1 MWILWL
7 LWFFTERT
15 LWDQI
20 WEIWAVASD
29 MDRLGLTIVIYLLSS
44 VRRISVSS
52 RRNGRVGPLHSLQS
66 SSRKMAAC
74 WLLLKW
80 FLWIWLWFLSVLL
93 DRTFQEEPFIFEN
106 KLYSVYY
113 YLTHHYHL
121 LGCCAWCESGGK
133 GFFSVGISWRK
144 GRIQNKSGR
153 WRVSVDRRLSDLC
166 PRAHVDKSLGEW
178 ELAWSQEWVT
188 LSDSEL
194 CAPWTGTSSS

>member
-106 KLYSVYY
+106 KLYSVCY

-133 GFFSVGISWRK
+133 GFFLL
-144 GRIQNKSGR
+144 
-153 WRVSVDRRLSDLC
+153 VSPEEKAGS
-166 PRAHVDKSLGEW
+166 KT
-178 ELAWSQEWVT
+178 SQEGEEY
-188 LSDSEL
+188 L
-194 CAPWTGTSSS
+194 WTGDWVIYVPGLMLTSH